1 MSENPVE
8 MHFARLHRLLSSSDV
23 EPEER
28 EARVQ
33 QEVQAILEAL
43 SQQPEQ
49 DQTDIRAA
57 LFHLGVLPDR
67 RTGRD
72 RREGRAV
79 SQEIMERRTGRDR
92 RQPRDP
98 DRWLPGEE

>member
-8 MHFARLHRLLSSSDV
+8 MHFARLHRLLSSSDL

-43 SQQPEQ
+43 PQQSEQ
-49 DQTDIRAA
+49 DQTDVRAA
-57 LFHLGVLPDR
+57 LFHLGLLPER
-67 RTGRD
+67 RSGRD
-72 RREGRAV
+72 RRAGRAV
-79 SQEIMERRTGRDR
+79 SKEIEDRRTGRDR
-92 RQPRDP
+92 RQPRNP
-98 DRWLPGEE
+98 NPWLPGEE